1 MAHVKIYSTQV
12 CPYCVRAKQLLE
24 SKGVKYEEVYVDRE
38 MALMKEMMELS
49 GRRSVPQIFINGQ
62 SMGGFDDINALDQK
76 GELDPLLEA

>member
-12 CPYCVRAKQLLE
+12 CPYCVRAKQLLD
-24 SKGVKYEEVYVDRE
+24 SKGVKYEEVYVDND
-38 MALMKEMMELS
+38 MKLMKEMMELS

-62 SMGGFDDINALDQK
+62 SMGGFDDINALNQK